1 MSSYE
6 ACAAPRFSLEFGGKQ
21 REFGCEARQKTKN
34 FLGWLVLGMGGG
46 KNVSSW
52 LTAPRE
58 DLF

>member
-6 ACAAPRFSLEFGGKQ
+6 ACAAPRFSLEVGGKQ
-21 REFGCEARQKTKN
+21 REFGCEARQTTKN

-46 KNVSSW
+46 KNISSW